1 MLKKLRQENFSK
13 SKSRN
18 LLKIV
23 FHLKWVKKLLSKSFF
38 LQVHFGSRTVVH
50 LFVDV
55 DICDAAAQSLAM
67 TNIASFSLV
76 DADAR
81 RIRISFQVFLAK
93 SICTQIESI
102 FVFFQAISDGEKATL
117 REYFRRNAIFFRVCC
132 RPSYNILSSI

>member
-1 MLKKLRQENFSK
+1 MSKKLRQENFSK
-13 SKSRN
+13 SKSLN
-18 LLKIV
+18 LLKTV

-76 DADAR
+76 DAEAG
-81 RIRISFQVFLAK
+81 RIRINFQVFHFCAK
-93 SICTQIESI
+93 GSRPKRDLFFWES
-102 FVFFQAISDGEKATL
+102 FPKYG
-117 REYFRRNAIFFRVCC
+117 RVGWLIPKQGLT
-132 RPSYNILSSI
+132 PSNLPKSP

>member
-1 MLKKLRQENFSK
+1 M
-13 SKSRN
+13 
-18 LLKIV
+18 

-76 DADAR
+76 DAEAG
-81 RIRISFQVFLAK
+81 RIRINFQVFH
-93 SICTQIESI
+93 I
-102 FVFFQAISDGEKATL
+102 FAIKGSRPKKNLFWGKVFPNMAGWG
-117 REYFRRNAIFFRVCC
+117 
-132 RPSYNILSSI
+132 

>member
-1 MLKKLRQENFSK
+1 MSKKLRQENFSK

-76 DADAR
+76 DAEVG
-81 RIRISFQVFLAK
+81 RIRINFQVFHICAK
-93 SICTQIESI
+93 GSRPKRES
-102 FVFFQAISDGEKATL
+102 FPNMAGWGG
-117 REYFRRNAIFFRVCC
+117 
-132 RPSYNILSSI
+132 

>member
-1 MLKKLRQENFSK
+1 MSKKLRQEKFSK

-18 LLKIV
+18 LV
-23 FHLKWVKKLLSKSFF
+23 FHLKWVKKLLSKSLF

-76 DADAR
+76 DAEAG
-81 RIRISFQVFLAK
+81 RIRINFQVFHFCAK
-93 SICTQIESI
+93 GKPSKKRP
-102 FVFFQAISDGEKATL
+102 VFFGKVFLNMAGWGGWQKYSL
-117 REYFRRNAIFFRVCC
+117 PF
-132 RPSYNILSSI
+132 P